1 VIAERSWDIT
11 AGQHFLR
18 LVGFLPGIDTSVKLE
33 GLNPA
38 GSIKMKTARELV
50 LDAEQRGLITPDTEL
65 IESTSGNLGIALA
78 MICAERGYR
87 LTVVTDPN
95 STVDAIR
102 HVRALGAN
110 VVVVRER
117 DDHGGYL
124 KVRIDFI
131 HRRLAE
137 EPSLLWLNQYA
148 NGANISAHRKHT
160 VSEILEGFGVPDW
173 LFVGAGT
180 TGTLMGCV
188 EGLRMAGA
196 NTQVVAVDSIG
207 SVTFGWPAAT
217 RRIPGLGTSRR
228 PEIFT
233 DDNSF
238 VKVLIPEEDTIRMCR
253 RIAQEHGL
261 LLGGSSGTVLAGVM
275 GMRERIN
282 PGSTVLAISADQGDR
297 YLDTVYD
304 DAWVVRHFGTNT
316 LTSYTQPPKAMI
328 LDQLTVERK
337 RVASDA

>member
-1 VIAERSWDIT
+1 VIAEQSWDIT

-18 LVGFLPGIDTSVKLE
+18 LVSFLPDVDTAVKLE

-78 MICAERGYR
+78 TICAERGYR
-87 LTVVTDPN
+87 LSVVTDPN
-95 STVDAIR
+95 ATMHAIR
-102 HVRALGAN
+102 HMRALGAN

-137 EPSLLWLNQYA
+137 DPNLLWLNQYA
-148 NGANISAHRKHT
+148 NGANVMAHRKHT
-160 VSEILEGFGVPDW
+160 VAEILEGFGVPDW

-196 NTQVVAVDSIG
+196 STQVVAVDSVG
-207 SVTFGWPAAT
+207 SVTFGTPAPT

-238 VKVLIPEEDTIRMCR
+238 VKVLVPEADTIRMCR
-253 RIAQEHGL
+253 RIAQDHGL

-275 GMRERIN
+275 GMRERIA

-304 DAWVVRHFGTNT
+304 DAWVVHHFGTDA
-316 LTSYTQPPKAMI
+316 LTPHARPPNAAI
-328 LDQLTVERK
+328 LDQLAVGRG
-337 RVASDA
+337 